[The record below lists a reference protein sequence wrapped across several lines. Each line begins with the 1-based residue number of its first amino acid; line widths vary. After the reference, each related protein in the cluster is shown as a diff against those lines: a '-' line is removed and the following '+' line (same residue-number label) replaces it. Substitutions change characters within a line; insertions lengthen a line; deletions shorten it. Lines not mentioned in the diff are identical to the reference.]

1 LSGLFSSIVV
11 GGVKVPNR
19 IVMPPMTTRLA
30 DDEGHV
36 TEALVAYYKARALGG
51 VGLIT
56 VEMGSPER
64 AGRHRFREL
73 GVYDDRFLPGL
84 ERLTTVLHDAGARVS
99 VQLGHGGSRARN
111 AVSDEIPIAPSSIP
125 TPVYEVEA
133 ETVVPSEMTKARIE
147 QTTQAFVE
155 AARRAGRAGFD
166 LVELHGA
173 HGYLI
178 SQFLSPKENTRTDE
192 YGGSLQN
199 RARFGLDVLRRIKEE
214 MPDLPVVFRLGIEDF
229 FPGGLTFEEGLEV
242 ARWVAGTGADALS
255 VTAGHYRSLPSAE
268 RMIPPMAYREGT
280 FLDFAARV
288 GEEVDVPVV
297 GVGRMVN
304 PAVARAAVESG
315 KADMIALG
323 RTLIADPEWP
333 NRVRAGE
340 PPRRCL
346 SCNHCV
352 NNMRSGARISCVVNP
367 MAGFELDFTASV
379 PPENEK
385 ICVVG
390 AGPAGLS
397 YAHLVA
403 DHNSVTVV
411 ERAPVSGGAFRFT
424 GKVPVFGEVEASE
437 ESFVDYVAELELACR
452 EKGVGF
458 RHGIDVTTEPRIFEG
473 YDRVVFATGACY
485 RYGLGGLAT
494 RLLDSGLGKSMP
506 ARRLFA
512 SERLRNWL
520 YFGARLGTGPAMR
533 RLARADQKVVVIG
546 DAASAGKAR
555 DAIDSAFRAALLPE

>member
-1 LSGLFSSIVV
+1 MGGLFSSIVL
-11 GGVKVPNR
+11 GGVEVPNR

-36 TEALVAYYKARALGG
+36 TDALLAYYRARALGG
-51 VGLIT
+51 AGLIT

-99 VQLGHGGSRARN
+99 VQLGHGGSRARG
-111 AVSDEIPIAPSSIP
+111 AVSGETPIAPSSIP
-125 TPVYEVEA
+125 TPVYEVEP
-133 ETVVPSEMTKARIE
+133 ETVVPSEISEARIE
-147 QTTQAFVE
+147 QTTQAFVD
-155 AARRAGRAGFD
+155 AARHAGRAGFD

-178 SQFLSPKENTRTDE
+178 SQFLSPRENTRTDE

-199 RARFGLDVLRRIKEE
+199 RARFGLDILRRIKAEV
-214 MPDLPVVFRLGIEDF
+214 PDLPVVFRLGIEDF
-229 FPGGLTFEEGLEV
+229 FPGGLAFEEGLEV
-242 ARWVAGTGADALS
+242 ARWVAGAGADALS

-268 RMIPPMAYREGT
+268 RMIPPMAYHEGT
-280 FLDFAARV
+280 FLDFATRV
-288 GEEVDVPVV
+288 REEVDVPVV
-297 GVGRMVN
+297 GVGRMGN
-304 PAVARAAVESG
+304 PAVAKAAVESG

-323 RTLIADPEWP
+323 RTLIADPDWP
-333 NRVRAGE
+333 NRVRADE

-352 NNMRSGARISCVVNP
+352 NSMRSGSSISCVINP
-367 MAGFELDFTASV
+367 AAGFELDFTDSV

-411 ERAPVSGGAFRFT
+411 ERAPVSGGAFRRT
-424 GKVPVFGEVEASE
+424 GKAPVFGEVEARE
-437 ESFVDYVAELELACR
+437 EPFLDYVAELERACR

-458 RHGIDVTTEPRIFEG
+458 RHGIDVTGEPRILEG
-473 YDRVVFATGACY
+473 YDRVVFATGARY
-485 RYGLGGLAT
+485 RYGLGSLAT

-506 ARRLFA
+506 GRRLFT
-512 SERLRNWL
+512 SGRLRNWL
-520 YFGARLGTGPAMR
+520 YYRARRGTGPAMR

-555 DAIDSAFRAALLPE
+555 DAIDSAFRAALLAE